1 MSGCSFL
8 RGCLTLVLSPEEKGL
23 ESRLRLG
30 ALSCQEKD
38 GAGMPHLRAQG
49 WEGRFWLPYF
59 RKCLEQLENGARIH
73 WW

>member
-1 MSGCSFL
+1 MAGWTFL
-8 RGCLTLVLSPEEKGL
+8 FTGKRLSMEKGL